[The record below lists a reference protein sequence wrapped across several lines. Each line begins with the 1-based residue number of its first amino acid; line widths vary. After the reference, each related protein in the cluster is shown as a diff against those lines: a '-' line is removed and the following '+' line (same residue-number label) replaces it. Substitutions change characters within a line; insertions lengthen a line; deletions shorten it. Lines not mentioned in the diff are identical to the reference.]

1 MNSDYLK
8 KFINFSVKDFD
19 SFHQKAYP
27 NAHARTHN
35 SFRQGLKRLEKVYG
49 DKLENLNLCFIKDP
63 LDLYDKLNLS
73 DYSHNTNITTFCM
86 VLKLL
91 KIVDVPLQEYN
102 RFQNKLNL
110 IAKDNQQNREDS
122 LKEKLEFLPKFED
135 LKNLIRN
142 KIDKLNQET
151 SFQDIKQLVLV
162 ALMILS
168 VPLKLVQYS
177 RMAISFF
184 KHDNKAIKNYIIE
197 DMDGDYYIK
206 STDLSIK
213 ITDKHLK
220 KLLKL
225 WISDFN
231 STRFLLIANEESKVA
246 MNHKDIRIALN
257 TATKEIFEI
266 SFTNADIRS
275 MYMRSLMELDP
286 DFQQK
291 LMLSK
296 LLGYKTND
304 TIEMHS

>member
-1 MNSDYLK
+1 M
-8 KFINFSVKDFD
+8 
-19 SFHQKAYP
+19 
-27 NAHARTHN
+27 
-35 SFRQGLKRLEKVYG
+35 
-49 DKLENLNLCFIKDP
+49 
-63 LDLYDKLNLS
+63 LS
-73 DYSHNTNITTFCM
+73 M

-142 KIDKLNQET
+142 KIDKLFDKIQET

-162 ALMILS
+162 GLMILS

-177 RMAISFF
+177 RMAISFY

-257 TATKEIFEI
+257 TATHEIFDI